1 MWANAFSVISG
12 AIDTHS
18 ADTTVHV
25 TAGDKSSWN
34 AKADLN
40 HTHEASGVTAMTGYE
55 IASSSASVLT
65 TDSLLVTI
73 GKLEKRIAL
82 LEAALGGMTLVK
94 LTSQEYQDLA
104 VKDPNTMYIIND

>member
-1 MWANAFSVISG
+1 
-12 AIDTHS
+12 
-18 ADTTVHV
+18 
-25 TAGDKSSWN
+25 
-34 AKADLN
+34 
-40 HTHEASGVTAMTGYE
+40 
-55 IASSSASVLT
+55 
-65 TDSLLVTI
+65 VTI